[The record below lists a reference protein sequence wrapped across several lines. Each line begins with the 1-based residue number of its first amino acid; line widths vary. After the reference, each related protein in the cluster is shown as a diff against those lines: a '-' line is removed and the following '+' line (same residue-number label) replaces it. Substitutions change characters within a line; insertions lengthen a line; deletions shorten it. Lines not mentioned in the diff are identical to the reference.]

1 EAARAADL
9 KFLHHLQ
16 QTRLGTSNRKR
27 HEIHRVASAALF
39 PKFVSERAE
48 VHHELRKRGSRA
60 ADLKF
65 LHHLQQ
71 TRLGTS
77 NRKRH
82 ENHRVASAPLFPK
95 FVSERAEAHHEL
107 RKRGTRAC
115 RLPRPFLAPQWH
127 RPGADLKRPERNNDV
142 SVLR

>member
-1 EAARAADL
+1 MCPSLDTFAKEFVAVPMVADGRISRAIWLGEAA
-9 KFLHHLQ
+9 
-16 QTRLGTSNRKR
+16 G
-27 HEIHRVASAALF
+27 
-39 PKFVSERAE
+39 
-48 VHHELRKRGSRA
+48 A

-82 ENHRVASAPLFPK
+82 ENHRVASAPWFPK
-95 FVSERAEAHHEL
+95 FVSERAEVDHEL

-115 RLPRPFLAPQWH
+115 RLPCPFWPRSGIAP
-127 RPGADLKRPERNNDV
+127 ALI
-142 SVLR
+142 